1 MNSAP
6 APVTVSRA
14 PGTIAESRCLVIG
27 AASGIGLATAERLR
41 ASGAVVIGADLP
53 SARWPGNHAGS
64 SLPPGSS
71 LPLDVTDP
79 GSVRA
84 AVSSAVR
91 MMGGLD
97 AVVNCAGILGPVAS
111 ALTTSV
117 EDFDR
122 ILKINLTGAFIV
134 SQAVLPAMAEAGYG
148 RLLHISST
156 AGKEGVINMPAYSA
170 SKAGILGLV
179 KSLAKEFALSG
190 VTVNALAPGNVMTP
204 LFQEV
209 PAEQQAAQAA
219 RIPMGRFGTPAE
231 AAALIEFIISPAA
244 SYTTGVVFDLSGGR
258 ATY

>member
-1 MNSAP
+1 MTAELAP
-6 APVTVSRA
+6 STNTQAPE
-14 PGTIAESRCLVIG
+14 TISESRCLVIG

-41 ASGAVVIGADLP
+41 RSGAAVIGADLP
-53 SARWPGNHAGS
+53 SAGWPGKDAE
-64 SLPPGSS
+64 SLPM
-71 LPLDVTDP
+71 DVTDP
-79 GSVRA
+79 ASVRG

-91 MMGGLD
+91 TMGGLD

-117 EDFDR
+117 EEFER
-122 ILKINLTGAFIV
+122 IMKVNLTGAFIV
-134 SQAVLPAMAEAGYG
+134 SQAVLPGMAAAGYG

-156 AGKEGVINMPAYSA
+156 AGKEGVLNMPAYSA

-190 VTVNALAPGNVMTP
+190 ITVNALAPGNVLTP

-209 PAEQQAAQAA
+209 PAAQQAAQAA
-219 RIPMGRFGTPAE
+219 KIPMGRFGTPAE
-231 AAALIEFIISPAA
+231 AASLIEFIVSPAA
-244 SYTTGVVFDLSGGR
+244 SYTTGFVFDLSGGR

>member
-1 MNSAP
+1 MSSDVAP
-6 APVTVSRA
+6 GTAI

-41 ASGAVVIGADLP
+41 ASGAAVIGADLP
-53 SARWPGNHAGS
+53 SARWPGED
-64 SLPPGSS
+64 PGS

-79 GSVRA
+79 ESVRA
-84 AVSSAVR
+84 AVASAVQA
-91 MMGGLD
+91 MGGLD

-111 ALTTSV
+111 ALGTTV
-117 EDFDR
+117 EEFER
-122 ILKINLTGAFIV
+122 ILTVNLTGAFIV
-134 SQAVLPAMAEAGYG
+134 SRAVLPAMAAAGYG
-148 RLLHISST
+148 RLLHLSST

-179 KSLAKEFALSG
+179 KSLAKEFALTG

-219 RIPMGRFGTPAE
+219 KIPMGRFGTPAE
-231 AAALIEFIISPAA
+231 AAALIEFIVSPAA

>member
-1 MNSAP
+1 MTSGVAP
-6 APVTVSRA
+6 GTAT

-27 AASGIGLATAERLR
+27 AASGIGLATTERFR

-53 SARWPGNHAGS
+53 SARWPGEDPE
-64 SLPPGSS
+64 SLPM
-71 LPLDVTDP
+71 DVTDP
-79 GSVRA
+79 ESVRA
-84 AVSSAVR
+84 AVASAVQA
-91 MMGGLD
+91 MGGLD

-111 ALTTSV
+111 ALGTTV
-117 EDFDR
+117 EEFER
-122 ILKINLTGAFIV
+122 ILTVNLTGAFIV
-134 SQAVLPAMAEAGYG
+134 SQAVLPAMAAAGYG
-148 RLLHISST
+148 RLLHVSST

-219 RIPMGRFGTPAE
+219 KIPMGRFGTPAE
-231 AAALIEFIISPAA
+231 AAALIEFIVSPAA

>member
-1 MNSAP
+1 MTSDATP
-6 APVTVSRA
+6 GTAT

-27 AASGIGLATAERLR
+27 AASGIGLATTERFR

-53 SARWPGNHAGS
+53 SARWPGEDPA
-64 SLPPGSS
+64 SLPM
-71 LPLDVTDP
+71 DVTDP
-79 GSVRA
+79 ESVRA
-84 AVSSAVR
+84 AVASAVQA
-91 MMGGLD
+91 MGGLD

-111 ALTTSV
+111 ALGTTV
-117 EDFDR
+117 EEFER
-122 ILKINLTGAFIV
+122 ILTVNLTGAFIV
-134 SQAVLPAMAEAGYG
+134 SQAVLPAMAAAGYG
-148 RLLHISST
+148 RLLHLSST

-179 KSLAKEFALSG
+179 KSLAREFALSG

-219 RIPMGRFGTPAE
+219 KIPMGRFGTPAE
-231 AAALIEFIISPAA
+231 AAALIEFIVSPAA

>member
-1 MNSAP
+1 MNSEP
-6 APVTVSRA
+6 APSTISRA
-14 PGTIAESRCLVIG
+14 PETIAESRCLVIG
-27 AASGIGLATAERLR
+27 AASGIGRATAERLR
-41 ASGAVVIGADLP
+41 ASGAVVVGADLP
-53 SARWPGNHAGS
+53 SARWPGEDPE
-64 SLPPGSS
+64 SLPM
-71 LPLDVTDP
+71 DVTDP

-84 AVSSAVR
+84 AVSSALQT
-91 MMGGLD
+91 MGGLD

-111 ALTTSV
+111 ALTTPV

-219 RIPMGRFGTPAE
+219 KIPMGRFGTPAE
-231 AAALIEFIISPAA
+231 AAALIEFIVSPAA
-244 SYTTGVVFDLSGGR
+244 SYTTGFVFDLSGGR

>member
-1 MNSAP
+1 MTSEL
-6 APVTVSRA
+6 A
-14 PGTIAESRCLVIG
+14 PGIISRTPGSIAESRCLVIG

-53 SARWPGNHAGS
+53 SARWSGGRAESSHAAGW
-64 SLPPGSS
+64 SLAM
-71 LPLDVTDP
+71 DVTDP
-79 GSVRA
+79 RSVRA
-84 AVSSAVR
+84 AVSSALR
-91 MMGGLD
+91 TLGGLD
-97 AVVNCAGILGPVAS
+97 VVVNCAGILGRVAS
-111 ALTTSV
+111 ALTTPV
-117 EDFDR
+117 EEFDR

-219 RIPMGRFGTPAE
+219 KIPMGRFGTPAE
-231 AAALIEFIISPAA
+231 AAALIEFIVSPAA
-244 SYTTGVVFDLSGGR
+244 SYTTGSVFDLSGGR

>member
-1 MNSAP
+1 MTSDVAP
-6 APVTVSRA
+6 GTAT

-53 SARWPGNHAGS
+53 SARWPGEDPE
-64 SLPPGSS
+64 SLPM
-71 LPLDVTDP
+71 DVTDP
-79 GSVRA
+79 ESVRA
-84 AVSSAVR
+84 AVASAVQA
-91 MMGGLD
+91 MGGLD

-111 ALTTSV
+111 ALGTTV
-117 EDFDR
+117 EEFER
-122 ILKINLTGAFIV
+122 ILTVNLTGAFIV
-134 SQAVLPAMAEAGYG
+134 SQAVLPAMAAARYG
-148 RLLHISST
+148 RLLHLSST
-156 AGKEGVINMPAYSA
+156 AGKEGVINMAAYSA

-190 VTVNALAPGNVMTP
+190 VTVNALAPGNVLTP

-219 RIPMGRFGTPAE
+219 KIPMGRFGTPAE
-231 AAALIEFIISPAA
+231 AAALIEFIVSPAA